1 MRTPFTYKHSVI
13 LHSNGVFLFVFFR
26 SDPLTAVRECEDELL
41 LINVAIEAEP
51 FEKYSIFLSASEIEM
66 GGRVLLQCCIRMP
79 LGRGNARDTERVKR

>member
-1 MRTPFTYKHSVI
+1 MRTPFTYKNSVI
-13 LHSNGVFLFVFFR
+13 LHSNGFFVCFFR

-41 LINVAIEAEP
+41 LIHVAIEAEP
-51 FEKYSIFLSASEIEM
+51 FKKYSIFLSASEIEK

>member
-1 MRTPFTYKHSVI
+1 MGFS
-13 LHSNGVFLFVFFR
+13 LFVFFR

-41 LINVAIEAEP
+41 LIHVAIEAEP

-79 LGRGNARDTERVKR
+79 LGRGNARDTERVKIGIKAKQK